1 MKKKKVITK
10 EKQTSIVIFSSNNL
24 RVSKELNGEM
34 FFEIKNELTADLSE
48 AIAIA
53 IIYGINDNNFW
64 NTTFQVDI
72 NNISP
77 DKTLYWLSGGDKE
90 WISKDNYTKSWS
102 EVYLAYQEEFGLTII
117 NIINKAKT
125 FADIKKAFIKK
136 LNLPTL
142 YEFALDK
149 GYLK

>member
-10 EKQTSIVIFSSNNL
+10 EKETSIVILSSKNL

-34 FFEIKNELTADLSE
+34 FFEIKNELTSDLSE

-53 IIYGINDNNFW
+53 IIYGINDDNFW
-64 NTTFQVDI
+64 NTSFQVDI

-77 DKTLYWLSGGDKE
+77 DKALYWLSGGDKE

-102 EVYLAYQEEFGLTII
+102 EVYLTYQEEFGLTII
-117 NIINKAKT
+117 NIINKSKT
-125 FADIKKAFIKK
+125 FSDIKGGFLKK

-149 GYLK
+149 GYLF